1 MLRKKVEIDG
11 REVEFK
17 ASAAVPR
24 IYRMKFRRDLFVDLQ
39 KIAKSVKKKGKKEDK
54 ESSEIPIEDLE
65 MFENI
70 AYVMAQHADPEN
82 VPPDIMDWLEQ
93 FNTFSIYQILPA
105 ILELWNMN
113 EETKSRAKKN
123 LDRVAGSYS
132 KADTLLWLSLA
143 PNVTQGGQSYS
154 FTDESGGAS
163 HVGGQSPGG
172 DRAAEPAGV

>member
-24 IYRMKFRRDLFVDLQ
+24 IYRIKFRRDLFADLQ
-39 KIAKSVKKKGKKEDK
+39 KIAKSADKKGKKKDK

-70 AYVMAQHADPEN
+70 AYVMAQHADPQN
-82 VPPDIMDWLEQ
+82 TPADIMEWLEQ

-113 EETKSRAKKN
+113 EETKSQAKKN
-123 LDRVAGSYS
+123 LDRVAGS
-132 KADTLLWLSLA
+132 
-143 PNVTQGGQSYS
+143 
-154 FTDESGGAS
+154 
-163 HVGGQSPGG
+163 
-172 DRAAEPAGV
+172 

>member
-1 MLRKKVEIDG
+1 M
-11 REVEFK
+11 
-17 ASAAVPR
+17 
-24 IYRMKFRRDLFVDLQ
+24 DLQ

-105 ILELWNMN
+105 ILELWNM
-113 EETKSRAKKN
+113 KKLRPSSRELN
-123 LDRVAGSYS
+123 TPLFLLRCCQVGISIRDLDLLTVGMVMDMFTEQQNDSY
-132 KADTLLWLSLA
+132 KYPRMA
-143 PNVTQGGQSYS
+143 TQED
-154 FTDESGGAS
+154 FDKF
-163 HVGGQSPGG
+163 
-172 DRAAEPAGV
+172 

>member
-93 FNTFSIYQILPA
+93 FNTFSIYEILPQL
-105 ILELWNMN
+105 IELWGLN
-113 EETKSRAKKN
+113 TATQVASKKN
-123 LDRVAGSYS
+123 IAKLTAR
-132 KADTLLWLSLA
+132 
-143 PNVTQGGQSYS
+143 
-154 FTDESGGAS
+154 
-163 HVGGQSPGG
+163 
-172 DRAAEPAGV
+172 

>member
-24 IYRMKFRRDLFVDLQ
+24 IYRMKFHRDLFMDLQ

-70 AYVMAQHADPEN
+70 AYVMAQHAD
-82 VPPDIMDWLEQ
+82 IMDWLEQ

-113 EETKSRAKKN
+113 EETKSQAKKN
-123 LDRVAGSYS
+123 LDRVAGS
-132 KADTLLWLSLA
+132 
-143 PNVTQGGQSYS
+143 
-154 FTDESGGAS
+154 
-163 HVGGQSPGG
+163 
-172 DRAAEPAGV
+172 